1 MGRKASKLLSV
12 FIVLVMAAFCFTGCI
27 RFRTS
32 MSIRGSGK
40 ADLAVIY
47 AFYKELIDE
56 DLQDDLDDLA
66 DSFEDDGWTVEDYKK
81 GDYRGYIFTMNN
93 VKVKDFEEIFNSD
106 AFEELEL
113 GEFELTRKGSEYTIE
128 WETNAVDD
136 VADEG
141 ITGSDLSAYGG
152 FMEVVI
158 ELPMPA
164 KEENATDVSKDGKTL
179 TWNLLEEDEV
189 KVTFTLINIG
199 LIVAIVAIVFVMLCA
214 AAVVVILLVLKKKKA
229 GNKDSA
235 DVSDAPVAP
244 AGQVSSP
251 EPEHPIDFSAPL
263 TVEPVVTAE
272 AVVPAPEASAV
283 PETPVAP
290 VEDTWNCPSCGKT
303 GITSRFCS
311 DCGMERP
318 LK

>member
-1 MGRKASKLLSV
+1 MGRKASKLLAV
-12 FIVLVMAAFCFTGCI
+12 LIVLVMAAFCLTGCI
-27 RFRTS
+27 RFRTT
-32 MSIRGSGK
+32 MSIRSSGK

-66 DSFEDDGWTVEDYKK
+66 DAFEDDGWTVEDYKK

-113 GEFELTRKGSEYTIE
+113 GEFELTKKGSEYTIE

-136 VADEG
+136 VKDEG

-158 ELPMPA
+158 GLPMPA

-179 TWNLLEEDEV
+179 TWDLLTEDEV

-199 LIVAIVAIVFVMLCA
+199 LIIAIVAAVFVLLCA

-229 GNKDSA
+229 GTGK
-235 DVSDAPVAP
+235 APEALAT
-244 AGQVSSP
+244 AGPVSSP

-263 TVEPVVTAE
+263 V
-272 AVVPAPEASAV
+272 
-283 PETPVAP
+283 PVAP
-290 VEDTWNCPSCGKT
+290 ADGPWSCPSCGKT
-303 GITSRFCS
+303 DITSKFCPE
-311 DCGMERP
+311 CGRERP
-318 LK
+318 LQ

>member
-1 MGRKASKLLSV
+1 MGRKVTKILSA

-113 GEFELTRKGSEYTIE
+113 GEFELTKKGSEYTIE

-136 VADEG
+136 VEDEG

-199 LIVAIVAIVFVMLCA
+199 LIIAIVAIVFVMLCA
-214 AAVVVILLVLKKKKA
+214 AA
-229 GNKDSA
+229 S
-235 DVSDAPVAP
+235 
-244 AGQVSSP
+244 
-251 EPEHPIDFSAPL
+251 F
-263 TVEPVVTAE
+263 
-272 AVVPAPEASAV
+272 
-283 PETPVAP
+283 
-290 VEDTWNCPSCGKT
+290 
-303 GITSRFCS
+303 R
-311 DCGMERP
+311 
-318 LK
+318 

>member
-12 FIVLVMAAFCFTGCI
+12 LIVLVMAAFCLTGCI
-27 RFRTS
+27 RFRTT
-32 MSIRGSGK
+32 MSIRSSGK

-66 DSFEDDGWTVEDYKK
+66 DAFEDDGWTVEDYKK

-113 GEFELTRKGSEYTIE
+113 GEFELTKKGSEYTIE

-136 VADEG
+136 VKDEG

-179 TWNLLEEDEV
+179 TWDLLTEDEV

-199 LIVAIVAIVFVMLCA
+199 LIIAIVAAVFVLLCA

-235 DVSDAPVAP
+235 DVSAAP
-244 AGQVSSP
+244 ATPAGPVSSP

-263 TVEPVVTAE
+263 V
-272 AVVPAPEASAV
+272 
-283 PETPVAP
+283 PVAP
-290 VEDTWNCPSCGKT
+290 ADGPWSCPSCGKT
-303 GITSRFCS
+303 DITSKFCPE
-311 DCGMERP
+311 CGRERP
-318 LK
+318 LQ